1 MALAVDFWY
10 RRGYIIYSG
19 VHNAAVH
26 QWVCGF
32 DRKEEQNETQT
43 TR

>member
-26 QWVCGF
+26 QWGVWI
-32 DRKEEQNETQT
+32 
-43 TR
+43 